1 MRTYSIKYTQCAG
14 AGAGGSSGVV
24 WTEDDKDHLDYM
36 MGLSDTNALENI
48 LWNQLAFPTKPRE
61 SLVVNDEFNIFKD
74 GFEEEKNVFLNLKY
88 ENKTYHEYLL
98 QVFESD
104 GKMRQLS
111 NEQLKNLIK
120 AFMSFNNLF
129 ENNKNTIVTNNNNNA
144 LLIGWLTELR
154 EKYDIENQEWRAPP
168 PKMGMPVHSGLDRG
182 PPSLQ
187 GPLAAA
193 SATVFGY
200 DNTNNVSDIAEVYT
214 DSSQKT
220 KVYGRPAIIKIIHGR
235 KFITLNRHHAIEL
248 ELLINKQSYRG
259 EQKSPDELYIG
270 DFLYNFGVSQQGVNQ
285 VIEVS
290 NSQWEII
297 MDYLDRLSG
306 QPRHVSSL

>member
-1 MRTYSIKYTQCAG
+1 
-14 AGAGGSSGVV
+14 V
-24 WTEDDKDHLDYM
+24 
-36 MGLSDTNALENI
+36 
-48 LWNQLAFPTKPRE
+48 P
-61 SLVVNDEFNIFKD
+61 
-74 GFEEEKNVFLNLKY
+74 
-88 ENKTYHEYLL
+88 
-98 QVFESD
+98 
-104 GKMRQLS
+104 
-111 NEQLKNLIK
+111 
-120 AFMSFNNLF
+120 
-129 ENNKNTIVTNNNNNA
+129 
-144 LLIGWLTELR
+144 
-154 EKYDIENQEWRAPP
+154 
-168 PKMGMPVHSGLDRG
+168 
-182 PPSLQ
+182 
-187 GPLAAA
+187 
-193 SATVFGY
+193 
-200 DNTNNVSDIAEVYT
+200 DIAEVYT

-220 KVYGRPAIIKIIHGR
+220 RVYGRPAIIKIIHGQ

>member
-1 MRTYSIKYTQCAG
+1 MILSNIFILYIYIMRTYSIKYTQCAG

-61 SLVVNDEFNIFKD
+61 SLVVNYEFNIFKD
-74 GFEEEKNVFLNLKY
+74 GSDAEKNIFLNLKY

-154 EKYDIENQEWRAPP
+154 EKYDIENQEWMMASP

-182 PPSLQ
+182 PP
-187 GPLAAA
+187 
-193 SATVFGY
+193 
-200 DNTNNVSDIAEVYT
+200 
-214 DSSQKT
+214 
-220 KVYGRPAIIKIIHGR
+220 
-235 KFITLNRHHAIEL
+235 
-248 ELLINKQSYRG
+248 
-259 EQKSPDELYIG
+259 
-270 DFLYNFGVSQQGVNQ
+270 
-285 VIEVS
+285 
-290 NSQWEII
+290 
-297 MDYLDRLSG
+297 
-306 QPRHVSSL
+306 